1 MWQYILADYKI
12 CSIVSFR
19 RHGKKT
25 QSKIDSELTFMMEEL
40 GYYLLMGGKMYC
52 YWYYF
57 SYFFVSTYL
66 MCAYFD
72 NIKCVL
78 YTVFYLNLYVKL
90 GEGLTFQAISIKV
103 KWLLRNAH
111 YFISQLFIISDRND
125 RFICSSSNVQ
135 KKIQIL
141 SIFRIQKSIK

>member
-1 MWQYILADYKI
+1 MWQYILADNKI
-12 CSIVSFR
+12 CSIVSFQ

-25 QSKIDSELTFMMEEL
+25 QSKIDCELTFMMEEL

-125 RFICSSSNVQ
+125 RFICSSLNVQ